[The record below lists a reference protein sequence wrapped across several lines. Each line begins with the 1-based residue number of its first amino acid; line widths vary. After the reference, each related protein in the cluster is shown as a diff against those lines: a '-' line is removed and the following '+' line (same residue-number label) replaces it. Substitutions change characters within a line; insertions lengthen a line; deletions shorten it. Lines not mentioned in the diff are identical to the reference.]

1 LEVAMTRVAIKEYVY
16 APAQTPYRQLL
27 ASGVVTEDMRQTLA
41 ATYAA
46 LNLILL
52 RQQLDDNLKRL
63 WDLAD
68 KPGTQSTTTAKTTYG
83 NTQL

>member
-1 LEVAMTRVAIKEYVY
+1 MCQR
-16 APAQTPYRQLL
+16 
-27 ASGVVTEDMRQTLA
+27 LA
-41 ATYAA
+41 ATYAG